1 MGMQNHGTVAGLA
14 AAGEVFV
21 VDDDAAVRNALAL
34 VFTLEGYQVAG
45 FAEGMSFLSAART
58 RTPACIL
65 LDVNMPGRSGLDLL
79 KELNAQQYAAPL
91 FIMSGQ
97 ADIPMAVNAIR
108 YGAIDFIEKPFD
120 TDTVVGHVR
129 GAIAAAG
136 RRHDIGEGLPPF
148 SGAELLTPREREVL
162 THIATGASNKAAG
175 RTLGISP
182 RTIEVH
188 RARIMSKLGARNAAE
203 LVGIVLGRRVGH

>member
-1 MGMQNHGTVAGLA
+1 MAMQNQGAVAGPAL
-14 AAGEVFV
+14 AGEVFI
-21 VDDDAAVRNALAL
+21 VDDDPAVRNALAL

-45 FAEGMSFLSAART
+45 FAEGMSFLSAARA
-58 RTPACIL
+58 RTPACVL

-97 ADIPMAVNAIR
+97 ADIPMAVDAIR
-108 YGAIDFIEKPFD
+108 HGAVDFIEKPFD

-129 GAIAAAG
+129 EAIAASG
-136 RRHDIGEGLPPF
+136 RRHDIGDGLPAFP
-148 SGAELLTPREREVL
+148 GCELLTPREREVL
-162 THIATGASNKAAG
+162 AHIATGASNKAAG

-203 LVGIVLGRRVGH
+203 LVGIVLGRRGRH